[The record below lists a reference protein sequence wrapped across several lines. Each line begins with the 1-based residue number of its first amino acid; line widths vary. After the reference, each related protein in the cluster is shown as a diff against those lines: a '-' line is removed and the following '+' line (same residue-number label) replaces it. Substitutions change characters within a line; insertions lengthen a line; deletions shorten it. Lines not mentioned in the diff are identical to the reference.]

1 MVTHMAGK
9 SQQENDYCP
18 QQRTFNSDVLG
29 VTLKHSLGSLGTDN
43 PDNFILQ
50 WHSPGAVLNG
60 LAASAAE

>member
-1 MVTHMAGK
+1 MVMDMAGK

-43 PDNFILQ
+43 PHHFILQ
-50 WHSPGAVLNG
+50 CCSPGAVPNG
-60 LAASAAE
+60 LAALAAE